1 MKLIIAIVR
10 DSESDHVSQA
20 LTSHDLRVT
29 GIASSGGF
37 LRRGKS
43 TLLIGLEDDQV
54 DKALQLIRGAV
65 SASISDGGE
74 QRAVIFVVNIDHFDH
89 F

>member
-10 DSESDHVSQA
+10 DTDSDPVSHA
-20 LTSHDLRVT
+20 LTSHNFRVT
-29 GIASSGGF
+29 GVASTGGF
-37 LRRGKS
+37 LRRGKT

-54 DKALQLIRGAV
+54 EQALELIRGTVSPAV
-65 SASISDGGE
+65 DPSES
-74 QRAVIFVVNIDHFDH
+74 RAVIFVLKVDHFDH